1 VKIIKFIVYIIL
13 VLVFHSA
20 YAQQNHDIVFKNGI
34 CLDNNSPIIR
44 YKSGWDIKT
53 NKRSRYKT
61 RSGREKIVNQVG
73 SAEVFGTILNGYTA
87 PNIITA
93 KKGDTI
99 SLHLTSLIREKSL
112 QEFSIKQFG
121 VNELLSPG
129 ETKNIKFKANT
140 AGIFKFYSKK
150 HCTNIPTLHEGYLVI
165 GDNNIST
172 KSLKEKI
179 QRYTQADYNNQLKN
193 NRVNENQDT
202 INSFVGNITRHNKN
216 YKSVPV
222 VKEMVGTLTNFLG
235 FAADYK
241 KKYIK
246 YASSG
251 DWDNA
256 YLFAKKYQQYKLMAQ
271 EKGELAFSYLENE
284 KTILIASKPV
294 INNNVVDLSSTGTI
308 EEINKKEKKRE
319 KDRKLAQ
326 QKIEEEKAAFNKSL
340 KLSGITLITKVK
352 KVKKG
357 QRYVPSVTNTY
368 YTTEDHSYT
377 VNGEYVSKFKS
388 NKNYTSDG
396 GYNVD
401 VKGFDLIFAIDN
413 ESTQAY
419 IVTLEVNWNNT
430 ELYYAKENY
439 CMQRGWFFCSQSGK
453 RYSEKERS
461 SSKTFQKKY
470 IVGSGGRIK
479 HKIYIGEKKPDFGDL
494 TYNIIGFKAISKAL
508 LNKMQFI
515 NSQEGIEKHQ
525 VSQNYFTELKNN
537 ILLSDFHDSLS
548 KRMDIIGRFQKDK
561 FNSKH
566 ISLARVS
573 FEFEKKFDPDF
584 DNKVTVTLFSKQP
597 LLIDLSTP
605 QGKKNK
611 LEVLKKEKSTWG
623 VNYCMSC
630 EYSLKLSLN
639 NISGLSKKEIKE
651 QTKIE
656 YVYTPD
662 IK

>member
-1 VKIIKFIVYIIL
+1 LNKIKFFSYVIL
-13 VLVFHSA
+13 VFVCHTT
-20 YAQQNHDIVFKNGI
+20 YAQQDHVITFKNGI
-34 CLDNNSPIIR
+34 CFDNDSPINR
-44 YKSGWDIKT
+44 YKSGWDIKK

-61 RSGREKIVNQVG
+61 RSGREKVVSKVG
-73 SAEVFGTILNGYTA
+73 NTEVFGTLSHGYTS
-87 PNIITA
+87 PHIVTA
-93 KKGDTI
+93 KKGDI
-99 SLHLTSLIREKSL
+99 INFHLTSLIREKSL

-129 ETKNIKFKANT
+129 ETKNITFKANT
-140 AGIFKFYSKK
+140 TGVFKIYSKK
-150 HCTNIPTLHEGYLVI
+150 HCTNIETLHVSYLVI
-165 GDNNIST
+165 GDSGVST
-172 KSLKEKI
+172 KSLIENI
-179 QRYTQADYNNQLKN
+179 HRYTQADYNKQLKV
-193 NRVNENQDT
+193 NRENENQDL
-202 INSFVGNITRHNKN
+202 INSFVGNITRHSKS

-222 VKEMVGTLTNFLG
+222 VVEMLTSLTNFLG
-235 FAADYK
+235 YANAYK

-246 YASSG
+246 FANLS

-271 EKGELAFSYLENE
+271 EKGELALSYLENE

-294 INNNVVDLSSTGTI
+294 IINNSVDLSSTGTM
-308 EEINKKEKKRE
+308 EEINKKEIKRE
-319 KDRKLAQ
+319 KERQLAL

-340 KLSGITLITKVK
+340 KLSGLSLITKVK
-352 KVKKG
+352 KVQKG

-377 VNGEYVSKFKS
+377 VNGKYVSKLKS

-401 VKGFDLIFAIDN
+401 VKGFDLIFAVDN

-430 ELYYAKENY
+430 ELYYAKESY

-479 HKIYIGEKKPDFGDL
+479 HRIYIGEKKPNLGDL
-494 TYNIIGFKAISKAL
+494 TYKIIDFKAINKDL

-515 NSQEGIEKHQ
+515 NSQKGLEKYQ
-525 VSQNYFTELKNN
+525 VSQNYFTELKKN

-548 KRMDIIGRFQKDK
+548 KRMDVISRFQKDK

-566 ISLARVS
+566 ISLAKIA
-573 FEFEKKFDPDF
+573 FEFGKKFDPDF
-584 DNKVTVTLFSKQP
+584 DNKVIVTLLSKQP

-611 LEVLKKEKSTWG
+611 LEVLKKEKSPWG
-623 VNYCMSC
+623 INYCMSC

-639 NISGLSKKEIKE
+639 AISGLSKKEIKE

-656 YVYTPD
+656 YVYSPEN
-662 IK
+662 K